1 MTPPS
6 DRLTTALADRYRVTR
21 ELGAGGMATVYLAHD
36 IKHEREVAI
45 KVLHPDLG
53 AALGAERFLSEI
65 KTTAKLQHPH
75 ILPLLDS
82 GAADGLLYYV
92 MPYVRGETLR
102 TRLERE
108 TQLPI
113 GDALRIAMEVAY
125 ALQAAHTLGVV
136 HRDIKPENILLQD
149 GHALVAD
156 FGIALAVQTAG
167 GQRMTQTGLSL
178 GTPQYMSPEQAM
190 GERTIDAR
198 SDVYAL
204 GAVTYEMLT
213 GDAPFTGASVQAIVA
228 RVLTERPGSIRAV
241 RDTVAEGVE
250 AAVMTALAKLP
261 ADRHASAAAFA
272 AALRAPT
279 VSATTGVAATA
290 VPPAARPR
298 WGGRVAVAVAL
309 MATAAGGY
317 AAGRPGAGAAR
328 VASSPVLRFPVGI
341 DSPYRATSIG
351 ATLLPDGSGIAFI
364 GDGPPGHGMYL
375 RRFADTT
382 FRYLALPDASIG
394 TVPTPDGRALL
405 TYVFTSAGL
414 SRVMILP
421 LNGDPARPWT
431 DSLRY
436 GLAVDEEGWVWG
448 SHHDADGLFR
458 VAPDGARTERL
469 TRPDTTAGQASHRF
483 PILLPKG
490 KGALFSLAWRD
501 GRPIE
506 IGLYDAGSHTVRS
519 LGPGVPNA
527 LVDGRYL
534 VYANDALTLLA
545 QRFDVDRMTLVGPAV
560 PLVERASTPSGVF
573 GVVPAR
579 SGDALYFLRPPGS
592 WSIVR
597 LDGNTATPWIS
608 GRGDDPRNFRLAP
621 DGQSVALETLAGIE
635 FRTGDG
641 SVRRLPLAGSVT
653 LAGYLPDGSGVTFTR
668 DRSQGGA
675 SAGVPV
681 EVAPADGSLTPR
693 RLDNGTTALP
703 TVSAGTLVGIGSA
716 GVVLVQKRETFS
728 ELRFVPRDGAPAV
741 RIAESGGS
749 PAIAPDGR
757 FVAWTRS
764 SSDPTTTSVV
774 MVSALPP
781 ATGSWEVGA
790 GSTPRWS
797 ADARTLYFTEPRISY
812 DTRPSAILKVTVG
825 AGAAFAA
832 GPVSVAA
839 APPANATS
847 IWDVGRDG
855 RIYWLTSTAQQQIVF
870 VHNFAHLV
878 DSLVTQAGAT
888 AK

>member
-1 MTPPS
+1 MTVQ
-6 DRLTTALADRYRVTR
+6 DRLANALAGTYRVER
-21 ELGAGGMATVYLAHD
+21 ELGQGGMATVYLAHD
-36 IKHEREVAI
+36 LRHERDVAI

-53 AALGAERFLSEI
+53 AALGADRFLAEI

-102 TRLERE
+102 ARLERE

-113 GDALRIAMEVAY
+113 GDALRIAMEVAD
-125 ALQAAHTLGVV
+125 ALQAAHALGVV

-190 GERTIDAR
+190 GEKSVDAR
-198 SDVYAL
+198 TDIYAL

-213 GDAPFTGASVQAIVA
+213 GDPPFTGASVQAIVA

-250 AAVMTALAKLP
+250 TAVMTALAKLP

-272 AALRAPT
+272 AALRAPA
-279 VSATTGVAATA
+279 VSSTTGGAATA
-290 VPPAARPR
+290 VAPVGRPR
-298 WGGRVAVAVAL
+298 WGGRVAVTVAL
-309 MATAAGGY
+309 MSAAAGGY
-317 AAGRPGAGAAR
+317 AVGRPGAGAAR
-328 VASSPVLRFPVGI
+328 VASAPVLRFPVSI

-364 GDGPPGHGMYL
+364 GDGPPGHGVYV

-382 FRYLALPDASIG
+382 FRYLQLPDASVG

-405 TYVFTSAGL
+405 NYVFTSSGL

-436 GLAVDEEGWVWG
+436 GLAVDAEGWVWG

-458 VAPDGARTERL
+458 VAPDDARTERL
-469 TRPDTTAGQASHRF
+469 TRPDTAAGQANHRF
-483 PILLPKG
+483 PILLPNG
-490 KGALFSLAWRD
+490 KGALFSLGWRD

-506 IGLYDAGSHTVRS
+506 IGLYDAGSRTVRS

-545 QRFDVDRMTLVGPAV
+545 QRFDVDRMALVGPAV
-560 PLVERASTPSGVF
+560 PVVERATTPSGVF
-573 GVVPAR
+573 GVVAAR

-597 LDGNTATPWIS
+597 LDGTTATPWIS
-608 GRGDDPRNFRLAP
+608 GRGDDPRDFRLAP
-621 DGQSVALETLAGIE
+621 NGQSVALETSAGIE

-641 SVRRLPLAGSVT
+641 SVRRLPLQGSVT
-653 LAGYLPDGSGVTFTR
+653 LAGYLPDGSGVSFTR
-668 DRSQGGA
+668 DRSQGGY

-693 RLDNGTTALP
+693 RLENGPTTLP
-703 TVSAGTLVGIGSA
+703 TVLAGTRAGIGSR
-716 GVVLVQKRETFS
+716 GVVLAQKRE
-728 ELRFVPRDGAPAV
+728 LRFFQRDGAPAV

-757 FVAWTRS
+757 FVAWTRR
-764 SSDPTTTSVV
+764 SSDPTANTVV

-812 DTRPSAILKVTVG
+812 DTRPSAILKVAVG
-825 AGAAFAA
+825 VGAAFAA

-839 APPANATS
+839 TPPANATAS
-847 IWDVGRDG
+847 WDVGRDG
-855 RIYWLTSTAQQQIVF
+855 RIYWLTSTAQQQIIF
-870 VHNFAHLV
+870 VHNFARLV